1 MLVLAASIFLL
12 QAPELGSAPPPP
24 PPPPAAQVRPAPPAP
39 PAPPVRPANRN
50 EVARVQAVT
59 FDGELLRGEWPA
71 DPSGKRITLDS
82 KQTIDDAVAEIG
94 KAAGWSVATNTG
106 RLGDRMLLLRL
117 KDVPVEEAL
126 RAVLAGSGLV
136 ATRRGT
142 IVAVAPGLGPVKP
155 PQPPRP
161 LLTGFDKPTGR
172 LFTGD
177 FDDIDGRDA
186 LLEVG
191 RKTGLSISLPPGTHG
206 KVTATFKDA
215 PVEDVLRAILSM
227 AGLTAERQ
235 GNVVMVTPRAGTRA
249 RFADAFSEIGEE
261 IERLTDDATRSAER
275 EARIAERAARLADG
289 GSRPDRESVG
299 SDVVVEP
306 GQTARDV
313 SAVRGNVTLRP
324 GAEAREVVAVLGSV
338 TLEAGASARQVVAIG
353 GDVHVGPGAAVEKDA
368 VAIGGRVL
376 VDPAGDVGGQ
386 KVTIGLPGT
395 SQFLQALSL
404 KAPDEGSSSGGWALA
419 KWVAQFGV
427 MLLLGFLLVTFFPR
441 RVEAVAASLL
451 ANPAKSV
458 LAGLLGL
465 LAQPLLSL
473 LLVVTIVGIPLLVI
487 QVLGLGVAYLMGV
500 TAVAVLIGRAMP
512 TTLHR
517 GTGILQLAVGLALV
531 LLAFAIP
538 FVGWMLWATLVMAT
552 FGAVLRTRF
561 GHTPVLETV
570 AATSPPPAPPPAPPA
585 APPPSPYAPPP
596 PPPYG
601 G

>member
-1 MLVLAASIFLL
+1 MLVLAASILLL
-12 QAPELGSAPPPP
+12 QAPELEAPAAPPA
-24 PPPPAAQVRPAPPAP
+24 PPAQIRPAPPAP
-39 PAPPVRPANRN
+39 PALPAPPAIPGRRATRV
-50 EVARVQAVT
+50 EVTRVQAVAA
-59 FDGELLRGEWPA
+59 DEELLRGEWPA
-71 DPSGKRITLDS
+71 DPSGKRITLEG
-82 KQTIDDAVAEIG
+82 KETIDDAVAEIG

-126 RAVLAGSGLV
+126 RAVLSGSGLV

-155 PQPPRP
+155 PQPARP
-161 LLTGFDKPTGR
+161 LLTGFEKPTGK

-177 FDDIDGRDA
+177 FEDIDGRDA
-186 LLEVG
+186 LMEVG
-191 RKTGLSISLPPGTHG
+191 RKTGLSISLPPGMHG

-215 PVEDVLRAILSM
+215 PVEDVLRAILPL

-235 GNVVMVTPRAGTRA
+235 GNVVMLTPRAGHRA

-261 IERLTDDATRSAER
+261 IERLTEDATRSAER
-275 EARIAERAARLADG
+275 EARSAERAVRLAEG
-289 GSRPDRESVG
+289 GSRSDRESVG
-299 SDVVVEP
+299 GDVVIEP

-313 SAVRGNVTLRP
+313 SAVGGSVTLRP

-338 TLEAGASARQVVAIG
+338 TLEAGASAHQVVAIG

-376 VDPAGDVGGQ
+376 IDPAGDVGGQ
-386 KVTIGLPGT
+386 KVTIGFPGAG
-395 SQFLQALSL
+395 QLLQALSL
-404 KAPDEGSSSGGWALA
+404 KAPDEGSSSGGWVLA

-427 MLLLGFLLVTFFPR
+427 MLLLGFLLLTFFPR
-441 RVEAVAASLL
+441 RVEAVAASLV

-517 GTGILQLAVGLALV
+517 GTGILQLAVGLGLV

-538 FVGWMLWATLVMAT
+538 FVGWLLWATLVMAT

-561 GHTPVLETV
+561 GQTPVLETGV
-570 AATSPPPAPPPAPPA
+570 ATTPPPMPPPPPPPPA
-585 APPPSPYAPPP
+585 APPPPPYA
-596 PPPYG
+596 G
-601 G
+601 

>member
-1 MLVLAASIFLL
+1 MS
-12 QAPELGSAPPPP
+12 
-24 PPPPAAQVRPAPPAP
+24 
-39 PAPPVRPANRN
+39 
-50 EVARVQAVT
+50 
-59 FDGELLRGEWPA
+59 FDEALRGEWPA
-71 DPSGKRITLDS
+71 DPSGKRITLEG
-82 KQTIDDAVAEIG
+82 KETIDDAVAEIG

-126 RAVLAGSGLV
+126 RAVLSGSGLV

-155 PQPPRP
+155 AQPPRP
-161 LLTGFDKPTGR
+161 LLTGFDKPTGKT
-172 LFTGD
+172 FTGD

-186 LLEVG
+186 LLEIG
-191 RKTGLSISLPPGTHG
+191 RKTGLSISLPPGIHG

-215 PVEDVLRAILSM
+215 PVEDVLRAILPM

-235 GNVVMVTPRAGTRA
+235 GNLVMVTPRAGQRV
-249 RFADAFSEIGEE
+249 RFEAFSEIGEE

-275 EARIAERAARLADG
+275 EARSAERAVRLAEG

-299 SDVVVEP
+299 GDVVIEP

-313 SAVRGNVTLRP
+313 SAVRGSVTLRP

-353 GDVHVGPGAAVEKDA
+353 GDVHVGPGASVEKDA

-376 VDPAGDVGGQ
+376 IDPAGDVGGQ
-386 KVTIGLPGT
+386 KVTIGFPGAG
-395 SQFLQALSL
+395 QFLQALSL
-404 KAPDEGSSSGGWALA
+404 KEPAEGSSSAGWALA

-427 MLLLGFLLVTFFPR
+427 MLLLGFLLITFFPR
-441 RVEAVAASLL
+441 RVEAVAASLV

-487 QVLGLGVAYLMGV
+487 QVLGIGVAYLMGV

-517 GTGILQLAVGLALV
+517 GTGILQLAVGLGLV

-538 FVGWMLWATLVMAT
+538 FIGWMLWATLVMAT

-561 GHTPVLETV
+561 GQTPVLETV
-570 AATSPPPAPPPAPPA
+570 AVTTPPPMPEPPV
-585 APPPSPYAPPP
+585 APPP
-596 PPPYG
+596 PPYSSPPYSG
-601 G
+601 